1 MHFQYQ
7 SSALIMR
14 ITLLFL
20 LCISKSI
27 FNCTNQS
34 LLDDQIK
41 NDNHLQSETKKKE
54 TLDFFEESE
63 NATDKVLLTHT
74 SISRNITMNYK
85 DIDCNYNLEG
95 ESSIFYNCQALV
107 QVQSSPSRRTRVESM
122 VPTAHHHHHHHHRKL
137 FKFLIAMYIQS
148 RVKRF
153 CLIL

>member
-1 MHFQYQ
+1 METLLCPTQTRIRKVCISISIKLKVGMKNQKKFQTILKLKILITDKIMYFQYQ

-95 ESSIFYNCQALV
+95 ESSIFYNFV
-107 QVQSSPSRRTRVESM
+107 SFF
-122 VPTAHHHHHHHHRKL
+122 TA
-137 FKFLIAMYIQS
+137 
-148 RVKRF
+148 
-153 CLIL
+153 

>member
-107 QVQSSPSRRTRVESM
+107 QVQSSPVQVEGLGLSFWSLL
-122 VPTAHHHHHHHHRKL
+122 PTTTTTTTTTTN
-137 FKFLIAMYIQS
+137 FSKFL
-148 RVKRF
+148 
-153 CLIL
+153 